1 MRQVVQT
8 STFDEITIVMH
19 DDDDDDDDDNNN
31 NNNNNNDNNL
41 ALAYRDL
48 EYRDSLSRG

>member
-8 STFDEITIVMH
+8 STFDEITMVMH
-19 DDDDDDDDDNNN
+19 DDNNN
-31 NNNNNNDNNL
+31 NNNSNNNNNDNNL